1 MRTTMVGRALEVAA
15 IAAMLTACAALRS
28 GAQTEAP
35 PDSAPKAI
43 VPPPAPPRASW
54 VSNRPVLAAGDIVTV
69 IVDEATT
76 ARERTSTSASADRSQ
91 KATLGAVLDGET
103 AFGDSRIQTGM
114 DTGSRDVGEAARQG
128 GLSGT
133 LSARIVE
140 IAPSGTA
147 RIEGTKKITIDGRTQ
162 EMTLRGTIR
171 LADVSPPNFVYS
183 SRIADSEISYKGHK
197 MGPRLGIIGKI
208 LSIVWP

>member
-1 MRTTMVGRALEVAA
+1 MKFPTVARAAWLAA
-15 IAAMLTACAALRS
+15 LAAAMITIAAGSAR
-28 GAQTEAP
+28 AQTEAP
-35 PDSAPKAI
+35 ADSAPKAI
-43 VPPPAPPRASW
+43 ARPAAPARASW

-76 ARERTSTSASADRSQ
+76 ARERTSQIASADRGQ
-91 KATLGAVLDGET
+91 KATLGAVIDGET
-103 AFGDSRIQTGM
+103 TFGDTKIQTGM
-114 DTGSRDVGEAARQG
+114 DSDSRDVGEAARQG

-140 IAPSGTA
+140 ITPGGIA
-147 RIEGTKKITIDGRTQ
+147 RIEGTKKITIDGRAQ
-162 EMTLRGTIR
+162 EMTLRGSIR
-171 LADVSPPNFVYS
+171 LTDITPPNYVHS
-183 SRIADSEISYKGHK
+183 SRIADSEITYKGKK